1 MFVRTTELSSYI
13 EALRPIIYINHSD
26 FDAVDR
32 IIKDSVGDTEIYEFN
47 NASGRIDFKSKNQML
62 DCGLKTFLDFFITDS
77 RRPAIVVLKDI
88 HDYFS
93 FPEIISAMKAI
104 AQRTMCVPGYY
115 VTLII
120 VSTRFVIPPE
130 LEQLITVYDI
140 PHPSQDEIVKIINKY
155 ADAFGIF
162 VEEMVM
168 NDLVVSFRGL
178 SEFEIRQILNLAYQK
193 SGMIDGRSKELILK
207 EKEQIIRK
215 SGMLETVIVKD
226 DLQHVGGLD
235 NLKKYLKV
243 KSTIFNRLGEARK
256 NGVDAPKGILIVG
269 MPVCGKSLTA
279 KVAAK
284 QFGVPLLRLDV
295 GKLMGKYVGESEENL
310 RRAIKTAE
318 AVSPCILWIDE
329 LEKAF
334 AGIGG
339 SGGASDVT
347 TRLFGNFL
355 TWLQEKESTVYV
367 VATSNDISK
376 LPAEFLRKGR
386 FDELFFV
393 DLLPNDEERK
403 EIFEIHLRKRGKLTR
418 DVDTIKLIKE
428 SAGFSG
434 ADIESVVKDAIEEA
448 FIEEWPSITTEQII
462 NISKKTKSLSITLKE
477 KIKDMRDRLD
487 KYDFQPA
494 TKVK

>member
-1 MFVRTTELSSYI
+1 MFACPTDLSSYI

-32 IIKDSVGDTEIYEFN
+32 IIKGSVGDAEIFEFN
-47 NASGRIDFKSKNQML
+47 NASGHIDFKSKHQKI
-62 DCGLKTFLDFFITDS
+62 DCSLKTFLDFFITDS
-77 RRPAIVVLKDI
+77 RSPAIVVLKDI

-93 FPEIISAMKAI
+93 SPEIIAALKAI
-104 AQRTMCVPGYY
+104 AQRTMYVPKYY

-120 VSTRFVIPPE
+120 VSTRFVIPQE

-140 PHPSQDEIVKIINKY
+140 PHPNLDEIVKIINNY
-155 ADAFGIF
+155 ADALGIC
-162 VEEMVM
+162 VDESIM
-168 NDLVVSFRGL
+168 NDLVVAFRGL

-256 NGVDAPKGILIVG
+256 SGVDAPKGILIVG
-269 MPVCGKSLTA
+269 MPGCGKSLTA

-339 SGGASDVT
+339 TGGASDVT

-393 DLLPNDEERK
+393 DLPNGEERK

-418 DVDTIKLIKE
+418 DVDSIRLIQE
-428 SAGFSG
+428 SEGFSG

-448 FIEEWPSITTEQII
+448 FVEEWPSITTEQIL
-462 NISKKTKSLSITLKE
+462 NISKKTKSLSVMLKE
-477 KIKDMRDRLD
+477 KIKDMRERLD
-487 KYDFQPA
+487 EYDFQLA
-494 TKVK
+494 TNKK